1 MRSSTGCTG
10 GGTARERSVVGIL
23 GSGSGL
29 GVSGLIPAADGWVA
43 LGTEG
48 GHVSF
53 APHDEREVAILRH
66 AWKQFSH
73 VSFER
78 LLSGSGLELMYRA
91 LAEHAG
97 VKAEALSAPD
107 ITQRGLAGA
116 DRVCLETL
124 EVFCG
129 LLGTAAANL
138 AVTLGSLGG
147 IYIGGGIVPR
157 LGEYFDRSPF
167 RERFEDKGRF
177 SDYVKAIP
185 TYVITAPN
193 ATFFGASAILEA
205 QLRTIE
211 GSAASAILEQI
222 RRALPGLSPAEKR
235 VAEHV
240 LAQPRTVL
248 GDPIADIA
256 RAAGEDT
263 WRLPLT
269 DSVKE
274 ELKSDVAD
282 LKNAG
287 DRMGGAMSAALFLQK
302 FVKDTPWAH
311 LDIAGTVW
319 ADKPGATW
327 DKGAT
332 GFGVR
337 LLEQFVRIASHDLRE
352 PVNAI
357 NHAAPA
363 LADDLPTLQ
372 KIKSSGTI
380 VVGHRESSIPFSYLD
395 GNQKPVGYSMDL
407 CNKIVEEVKKELKMP
422 ALVTKLTPVTS
433 QTRIPLMTNGTIDLE
448 CGSTTNA
455 LERQKQVAFGV
466 TTFVSPVRMVV
477 KADSGIKTLDD
488 LNGKAVAT
496 TTGTTSD
503 RYIKQNEK
511 GHNIDVKNVY
521 GKDHAESF
529 LMVETG
535 RASAFVMDE
544 VLLAGFIA
552 NAKNPKDFAIV
563 GPALSTEPYGIML
576 RKDDPQFKALV
587 DKTLSGLMKSGE
599 INKIYAKWFTSPIPP
614 KNVNL
619 NLPMNAQLQE
629 AIKHPSDKGI

>member
-1 MRSSTGCTG
+1 MRTS
-10 GGTARERSVVGIL
+10 I
-23 GSGSGL
+23 
-29 GVSGLIPAADGWVA
+29 
-43 LGTEG
+43 
-48 GHVSF
+48 
-53 APHDEREVAILRH
+53 
-66 AWKQFSH
+66 
-73 VSFER
+73 R
-78 LLSGSGLELMYRA
+78 LMA
-91 LAEHAG
+91 LA
-97 VKAEALSAPD
+97 VSSAL
-107 ITQRGLAGA
+107 L
-116 DRVCLETL
+116 
-124 EVFCG
+124 
-129 LLGTAAANL
+129 
-138 AVTLGSLGG
+138 
-147 IYIGGGIVPR
+147 
-157 LGEYFDRSPF
+157 
-167 RERFEDKGRF
+167 
-177 SDYVKAIP
+177 
-185 TYVITAPN
+185 
-193 ATFFGASAILEA
+193 
-205 QLRTIE
+205 
-211 GSAASAILEQI
+211 
-222 RRALPGLSPAEKR
+222 
-235 VAEHV
+235 
-240 LAQPRTVL
+240 
-248 GDPIADIA
+248 
-256 RAAGEDT
+256 
-263 WRLPLT
+263 
-269 DSVKE
+269 
-274 ELKSDVAD
+274 
-282 LKNAG
+282 
-287 DRMGGAMSAALFLQK
+287 
-302 FVKDTPWAH
+302 
-311 LDIAGTVW
+311 
-319 ADKPGATW
+319 
-327 DKGAT
+327 
-332 GFGVR
+332 
-337 LLEQFVRIASHDLRE
+337 
-352 PVNAI
+352 
-357 NHAAPA
+357 AAPA
-363 LADDLPTLQ
+363 MADTLQ
-372 KIKSSGTI
+372 KIKDTGTI
-380 VVGHRESSIPFSYLD
+380 TIGHRESSIPFSDLD

-448 CGSTTNA
+448 CGSTTNS

-544 VLLAGFIA
+544 VLLAGFVA

-629 AIKHPSDKGI
+629 AIKHPNDKGI